1 MSVGLL
7 AVHQRVRCKAATSRT
22 HTGQAS
28 YCPIMHVGLQK
39 EDASALSLGKIAA
52 IVGVGV
58 VVALLLL
65 LLLFSGDSGG
75 QVDTADPLTRR

>member
-1 MSVGLL
+1 M
-7 AVHQRVRCKAATSRT
+7 
-22 HTGQAS
+22 
-28 YCPIMHVGLQK
+28 QK

-75 QVDTADPLTRR
+75 DSEEAEPLTRA

>member
-1 MSVGLL
+1 
-7 AVHQRVRCKAATSRT
+7 
-22 HTGQAS
+22 
-28 YCPIMHVGLQK
+28 MHIGTQK

-75 QVDTADPLTRR
+75 KTDNADPLTRRWLLLGNPTFFSQN

>member
-1 MSVGLL
+1 
-7 AVHQRVRCKAATSRT
+7 
-22 HTGQAS
+22 
-28 YCPIMHVGLQK
+28 MHFGAQK

-65 LLLFSGDSGG
+65 LFSGDSGG
-75 QVDTADPLTRR
+75 KTDTADPLTRRWALRLSIQCVAGHRR